1 VAHIEGK
8 RVHKKAITDIS
19 TSLAGNLIVSA
30 DDGGAL
36 STWKME
42 QELKLVH
49 EFATFG

>member
-1 VAHIEGK
+1 VAHVEGK

-19 TSLAGNLIVSA
+19 TSLAGNLVVSA

-36 STWKME
+36 SAWKME
-42 QELKLVH
+42 QELKPVY